1 MQRVGEHLLWAILT
15 RDSIGIRMPDVL
27 PGIRVLDLTQNIAGP
42 FCTQLLGDFGATVW
56 KVERPGAGDDAR
68 RWAPLWKGNGTA
80 FLVHNRNKKSIC
92 IDLSSPNG
100 QAVVD
105 RLARSVDILVHSMRP
120 DTAEGRGF
128 GYDALSR
135 DNPRLIYC
143 AITAFGETGPLRD
156 LPGYDAL
163 IQAYT
168 GIISVTGN
176 VEESPVRVGVS
187 VIDNAAGLWA
197 FTGIL
202 AALLQRATTGR
213 GVKVQ
218 TSLMEV
224 GVSWMSM
231 LMTNYL
237 ATGKVPEKLGSAAPL
252 SAPYE
257 AYRAQDDWIMLAA
270 NNNRHF
276 SQFCAVLG
284 AEDMAANPNFS
295 TNERRVENRKELKVA
310 IEAITSTKP
319 KSHWL
324 EAFTKVGIPCSPIQT
339 VAQLRNDAQVDA
351 LGMIAPLAWPAN
363 PNFQIVDIP
372 LSLAGERAVKH
383 APPPALGEHTD
394 EILRTVGFS
403 EAEISDL
410 RAKKAIA

>member
-1 MQRVGEHLLWAILT
+1 MPEVLL
-15 RDSIGIRMPDVL
+15 
-27 PGIRVLDLTQNIAGP
+27 GIRVLDLTQNIAGP

-56 KVERPGAGDDAR
+56 KVERPGVGDDAR
-68 RWAPLWKGNGTA
+68 RWAPLWNGNGTA

-92 IDLSSPNG
+92 IELADPNG
-100 QAVVD
+100 QAVVA
-105 RLARSVDILVHSMRP
+105 RLARSVDIIVHSMRP

-128 GYDALSR
+128 GYEALSR
-135 DNPRLIYC
+135 DNRRLIYC
-143 AITAFGETGPLRD
+143 AITAFGETGPLRAF
-156 LPGYDAL
+156 PGYDAL

-168 GIISVTGN
+168 GIVSVTGN
-176 VEESPVRVGVS
+176 VDERPVRVGVS

-213 GVKVQ
+213 GIKVT

-257 AYRAQDDWIMLAA
+257 AYRTEDDWIMIAA

-276 SQFCAVLG
+276 AQLCAVLG
-284 AEDMAANPNFS
+284 AEDLAANAKFS
-295 TNERRVENRKELKVA
+295 TNERRVETRKELKVA
-310 IEAITSTKP
+310 IENITSTKP
-319 KSHWL
+319 KSYWL
-324 EAFTKVGIPCSPIQT
+324 EAFTKAGIPCSPIQT

-351 LGMIAPLAWPAN
+351 LGMIAPLAWSAN

-372 LSLAGERAVKH
+372 LSLGGERAVKH

-394 EILRTVGFS
+394 DILRTAGFTNT
-403 EAEISDL
+403 EINDL
-410 RAKKAIA
+410 RTKKAIA